1 MMRILIP
8 VLLLVLGLGG
18 GVGAGIFLG
27 GGGEEEAAE
36 GEDAAYGEDEDMGD
50 SEYGDDHEGEGEE
63 GYGEEEGDGYGDDSG
78 GGYADE
84 GPVTPG
90 SSENLEYVR
99 LNNQFVV
106 PVVHDA
112 AVRSLVVMSLTV
124 EIEAGQAELVFNREP
139 RLRDAFLRVMFSHAN
154 AGGFDGAFT
163 SPTALNPLR
172 SGLRDAAYDILGD
185 IVNDVLIVDIV
196 RQDA

>member
-1 MMRILIP
+1 MMRILLP
-8 VLLLVLGLGG
+8 VLLLLVGLGG
-18 GVGAGIFLG
+18 GIGAGIMLS
-27 GGGEEEAAE
+27 GGEDTAEAE
-36 GEDAAYGEDEDMGD
+36 TDADA
-50 SEYGDDHEGEGEE
+50 
-63 GYGEEEGDGYGDDSG
+63 DGYGDSEGDGSDDAASTDEVG
-78 GGYADE
+78 YGDDDDAEDGGYSEA
-84 GPVTPG
+84 PVSPG
-90 SSENLEYVR
+90 SMENLEYVR

-106 PVVHDA
+106 PVVRDA

-124 EIEAGQAELVFNREP
+124 EIEVGQAELVFGREP

-163 SPTALNPLR
+163 SPTSLNPLR
-172 SGLRDAAYDILGD
+172 EGLREAAHDVLGP

>member
-1 MMRILIP
+1 M
-8 VLLLVLGLGG
+8 
-18 GVGAGIFLG
+18 
-27 GGGEEEAAE
+27 
-36 GEDAAYGEDEDMGD
+36 
-50 SEYGDDHEGEGEE
+50 
-63 GYGEEEGDGYGDDSG
+63 
-78 GGYADE
+78 
-84 GPVTPG
+84 TPG
-90 SSENLEYVR
+90 STESLEYVR

-124 EIEAGQAELVFNREP
+124 EIESGRAELVFNREP

-154 AGGFDGAFT
+154 AGGFDGSFT
-163 SPTALNPLR
+163 SPNALNPLR
-172 SGLRDAAYDILGD
+172 SGLRDAAYDVLGP

>member
-1 MMRILIP
+1 MLRVLIP
-8 VLLLVLGLGG
+8 VLLLVIGLGG
-18 GVGAGIFLG
+18 GIGAGIFLG
-27 GGGEEEAAE
+27 GGDPEDETAASEGDEATE
-36 GEDAAYGEDEDMGD
+36 GEYPDTNDSEDEGD
-50 SEYGDDHEGEGEE
+50 YPNDETSEYES
-63 GYGEEEGDGYGDDSG
+63 DGYAND
-78 GGYADE
+78 

-90 SSENLEYVR
+90 SDADLEYVR

-106 PVVHDA
+106 PVVRDA

-139 RLRDAFLRVMFSHAN
+139 RIRDAFLRVMFSHAN
-154 AGGFDGAFT
+154 AGGFDGSFT
-163 SPTALNPLR
+163 SPSALNPLR
-172 SGLRDAAYDILGD
+172 SGLRDAAYDVLGD

>member
-8 VLLLVLGLGG
+8 VVLLIMGLGG
-18 GVGAGIFLG
+18 GIGAGVMLG
-27 GGGEEEAAE
+27 GSPEEPMMDAE
-36 GEDAAYGEDEDMGD
+36 TGSSTEEMASEEDSNETED
-50 SEYGDDHEGEGEE
+50 GEGDETSSEE
-63 GYGEEEGDGYGDDSG
+63 PA
-78 GGYADE
+78 GYADE

-106 PVVHDA
+106 PVVRDA
-112 AVRSLVVMSLTV
+112 AVRHLVVMSLTV

-154 AGGFDGAFT
+154 AGGFEGSFT
-163 SPTALNPLR
+163 SPTSLNPLR
-172 SGLRDAAYDILGD
+172 SGLRDAAYDVLGS
-185 IVNDVLIVDIV
+185 IVNDVLIVEIV

>member
-1 MMRILIP
+1 MMRFVIP

-18 GVGAGIFLG
+18 GIGAGIFLG
-27 GGGEEEAAE
+27 GSTEGTAGEEAEMPDVAEETGDEPQSEPAEA
-36 GEDAAYGEDEDMGD
+36 
-50 SEYGDDHEGEGEE
+50 
-63 GYGEEEGDGYGDDSG
+63 
-78 GGYADE
+78 YADE

-90 SSENLEYVR
+90 SGENLEYVR

-106 PVVHDA
+106 PVVRDA

-124 EIEAGQAELVFNREP
+124 EIEAGQAEAVFNREP

-172 SGLRDAAYDILGD
+172 SGLRDAAFDVLGST
-185 IVNDVLIVDIV
+185 VNDVLIVDIV